1 MAFVWEKHVLDGE
14 DKWYTSPKEEACLA
28 CLRPVNQEVYQEPMH
43 LVPWAMEELERRLE
57 K

>member
-14 DKWYTSPKEEACLA
+14 DKWYTSPKEEAYLA

-43 LVPWAMEELERRLE
+43 LVP
-57 K
+57 